1 MSLARLEVVSLLCSH
16 ANTGEISNTTGMIDY
31 QSSVIYLPHTA
42 WVFSGTMIE
51 NILFGH
57 LCEESKYGRII
68 DVCALKEDFQRL
80 PDGDQTVVGERGEV
94 LSGGQQARVSLARA
108 IYAEGD
114 IYLLDDPLS
123 AVDLK
128 VGKHVLNK
136 CIKDFIGDKIVLF
149 ASHQQ
154 QHMENADEVIVL
166 CKGRV
171 LDKGRFAELHDKGVI
186 SSTVDPLHKVALKDK
201 TGSSEPFSWENKEE
215 EDNAENY
222 LKMHSLPNEAK
233 SLEIAKEDRTIGVVT
248 SRLYWDYFR
257 SGAHPLMIT
266 GMVGLSLITQ
276 GKLIVRESYK
286 AWLKSSKGI

>member
-1 MSLARLEVVSLLCSH
+1 MSLARLEVVSVLCSH
-16 ANTGEISNTTGMIDY
+16 ANAGEISNTTGMIDY

-57 LCEESKYGRII
+57 LYEESKYGRII

-108 IYAEGD
+108 VYAEGD

-123 AVDLK
+123 AVDFK
-128 VGKHVLNK
+128 VGQHIFNK
-136 CIKDFIGDKIVLF
+136 CIKDLLGDKIVLF

-166 CKGRV
+166 HKGRV
-171 LDKGRFAELHDKGVI
+171 LDKGRFTELRDKGVI
-186 SSTVDPLHKVALKDK
+186 SSIVDPLHKAALKDK
-201 TGSSEPFSWENKEE
+201 TGGF
-215 EDNAENY
+215 
-222 LKMHSLPNEAK
+222 
-233 SLEIAKEDRTIGVVT
+233 I
-248 SRLYWDYFR
+248 
-257 SGAHPLMIT
+257 
-266 GMVGLSLITQ
+266 
-276 GKLIVRESYK
+276 
-286 AWLKSSKGI
+286 